1 MGKAEFRMESTSTSE
16 RTPAPADDPETQ
28 LMLRFAAGES
38 QAFDEL
44 VDQCEAGLIQYFV
57 YLTRNR
63 ATAEDLAQDVFI
75 RIFQAGKGYQPK
87 ARFRTWLFRIARNLW
102 IDHCRR
108 EQHSAKN
115 LSLDATTAEGNGLA
129 ATLAAPAP
137 ETRDRDEGDRIRKA
151 IEQLPME
158 QREVVLMSQ
167 IQGLLYEEVAEAL
180 EIPVGTVKSR
190 MHHALKRLREILG
203 RNSP

>member
-1 MGKAEFRMESTSTSE
+1 MESTGTTE
-16 RTPAPADDPETQ
+16 RSQALAADAETQ
-28 LMLRFAAGES
+28 LMLRFAAGQA

-44 VDQCEAGLIQYFV
+44 VDLCEAGLIQYFV

-63 ATAEDLAQDVFI
+63 ATAEDLAQDVLI
-75 RIFQAGKGYQPK
+75 RIFQSGKNYQPK

-108 EQHSAKN
+108 EQHQAKN
-115 LSLDATTAEGNGLA
+115 LSLDASSEDGNGLA
-129 ATLAAPAP
+129 ATLAAPTA
-137 ETRDRDEGDRIRKA
+137 ETRDGDEGERIRKA
-151 IEQLPME
+151 IEQLPVE
-158 QREVVLMSQ
+158 QREVLLMSQ

-203 RNSP
+203 RTTG

>member
-1 MGKAEFRMESTSTSE
+1 MESTGPTE
-16 RTPAPADDPETQ
+16 RTAALADDAETQ
-28 LMLRFAAGES
+28 LMLRFAGGEAA
-38 QAFDEL
+38 AFEEL
-44 VDQCEAGLIQYFV
+44 VDLCEAGLIQYFV

-63 ATAEDLAQDVFI
+63 ATAEDLAQEVLI

-115 LSLDATTAEGNGLA
+115 LSLDAATADGNGLA
-129 ATLAAPAP
+129 ATLAAPTVEA
-137 ETRDRDEGDRIRKA
+137 RDGDEGERIRKA
-151 IEQLPME
+151 IEQLPVE

-190 MHHALKRLREILG
+190 MHHALKRLREMLG
-203 RNSP
+203 RSST

>member
-1 MGKAEFRMESTSTSE
+1 MESSGTSKGAE
-16 RTPAPADDPETQ
+16 NPIDDVETQ
-28 LMLRFAAGES
+28 LMLRFASGDQKAYV
-38 QAFDEL
+38 EL
-44 VDQCEAGLIQYFV
+44 VELCQAGVIQYFV

-63 ATAEDLAQDVFI
+63 ATAEDLAQEVLI

-87 ARFRTWLFRIARNLW
+87 ARFRTYLFRIARNLW

-115 LSLDATTAEGNGLA
+115 VSLDAADENGNGLRG
-129 ATLAAPAP
+129 TLAAAEPAGSSANASA
-137 ETRDRDEGDRIRKA
+137 ERDLIHRA
-151 IEQLPME
+151 IEQLPVE

-190 MHHALKRLREILG
+190 MFHALRRLREILE
-203 RNSP
+203 RTMK